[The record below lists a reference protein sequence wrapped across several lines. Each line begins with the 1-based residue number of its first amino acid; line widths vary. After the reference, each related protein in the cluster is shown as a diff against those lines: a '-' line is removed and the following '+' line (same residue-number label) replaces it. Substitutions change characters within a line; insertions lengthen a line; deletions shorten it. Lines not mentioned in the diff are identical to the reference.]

1 MKTDVILRAWLP
13 TDADAL
19 SAMANNKNIFNNLRD
34 SFPSPYALSDAV
46 NWIAYASAQQPTEN
60 YAIVSNGELVGSI
73 GYIPGNDIYC
83 KTVEVGYFIGEEYWG
98 KGLATAAIKLLME
111 MLLASGRWKR
121 VEAHVFA
128 ENKNS
133 MKVLEKN
140 GFHLEGIK
148 KNGAFK
154 NDFFTD
160 EYIWVKW
167 LS

>member
-83 KTVEVGYFIGEEYWG
+83 KSVEVGYFIGEEYWG
-98 KGLATAAIKLLME
+98 KGL
-111 MLLASGRWKR
+111 

-154 NDFFTD
+154 NDIFTD